1 MKINPTPLDGVFEI
15 ENRIFEDF
23 RGMFVKTLHEGGF
36 KEAELETEFKESFY
50 SVSKK
55 GVLRGMHFQLPPHD
69 HAKLVYVTS
78 GEILDVAVDIRKE
91 SSTFGQYFST
101 RLSSDN
107 AKSLYLAKG
116 FAHGFLTLSE
126 SATVVY
132 MTTTVHALEFDS
144 GIRWDS
150 FGFDW
155 GDIDLSLISERDK
168 KFIVLEE
175 FDANCAK
182 SLSGC

>member
-1 MKINPTPLDGVFEI
+1 MKIIPTHLHGVFEI
-15 ENRIFEDF
+15 VSRVFEDH
-23 RGMFVKTLHEGGF
+23 RGMFVKTFHDGAF
-36 KEAELETEFKESFY
+36 KEAGLETEFKESFY

-91 SSTFGQYFST
+91 SPTFGEYFST
-101 RLSSDN
+101 KLSAGN
-107 AKSLYLAKG
+107 AKSLYMAKG

-132 MTTTVHALEFDS
+132 MTTTVHTPESDA
-144 GIRWDS
+144 GIRWDG

-155 GDIDLSLISERDK
+155 GDIDISLVSERDK
-168 KFIVLEE
+168 LHPIIEMI
-175 FDANCAK
+175 
-182 SLSGC
+182 

>member
-1 MKINPTPLDGVFEI
+1 MRITPTPLDGVFEI
-15 ENRIFEDF
+15 ENRVFEDH
-23 RGMFVKTLHEGGF
+23 RGMFIKTFHEVVF
-36 KEAELETEFKESFY
+36 KEAGLETEFKESFY

-91 SSTFGQYFST
+91 SLTFGQYFST
-101 RLSSDN
+101 KLSADN
-107 AKSLYLAKG
+107 GKSLYMAKG

-132 MTTTVHALEFDS
+132 MTTTVHTPESDA

-155 GDIDLSLISERDK
+155 GDIDLPLVSERDK
-168 KFIVLEE
+168 LHPTIEMI
-175 FDANCAK
+175 
-182 SLSGC
+182 

>member
-1 MKINPTPLDGVFEI
+1 MKILPTTLDGVFEI
-15 ENRIFEDF
+15 ENRMFEDH
-23 RGMFVKTLHEGGF
+23 RGMFVKTFHDGVF
-36 KEAELETEFKESFY
+36 KEASLETEFKESFY

-91 SSTFGQYFST
+91 SATFGQYFST
-101 RLSSDN
+101 KLSADN
-107 AKSLYLAKG
+107 SKSLYLAKG

-126 SATVVY
+126 FATVVY
-132 MTTTVHALEFDS
+132 MTTTVHTPDS
-144 GIRWDS
+144 DAGIRWDS

-155 GDIDLSLISERDK
+155 GDIDHSLVSERDK
-168 KFIVLEE
+168 LHPIIEMI
-175 FDANCAK
+175 
-182 SLSGC
+182 